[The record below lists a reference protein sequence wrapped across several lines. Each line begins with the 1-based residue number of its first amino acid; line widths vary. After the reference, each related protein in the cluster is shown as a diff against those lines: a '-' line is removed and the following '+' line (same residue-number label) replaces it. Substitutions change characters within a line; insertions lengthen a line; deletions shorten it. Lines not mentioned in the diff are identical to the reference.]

1 MLKLKINYMKKFFKN
16 IFPPF
21 LISLYREIYIRFLIY
36 KNQRFVNSDNQD
48 IDIYETDLA
57 AEKLSEWG
65 EGTTWNEIKMFFI
78 SQEGKVLDLACGIG
92 RNMRD
97 IKNINPNLDLYGCDI
112 SQNLIDICIKS
123 GVDENKLICCDA
135 AKINFDQN
143 FFDYSYSIGS
153 LEHFTE
159 KGLEQVINKLHFITR
174 KFSIHMM
181 PVSKKNLNEGWIK
194 TYQTFHNN
202 KIEWWVEK
210 FKKKFSRVDVIDSAW
225 QDHISRGKWFI
236 CYK

>member
-1 MLKLKINYMKKFFKN
+1 MKKFFKN
-16 IFPPF
+16 ILPPF
-21 LISLYREIYIRFLIY
+21 LISLYREIYIKFLIY
-36 KNQRFVNSDNQD
+36 KNQKLVNSDNQD
-48 IDIYETDLA
+48 IDIYETDLT

-97 IKNINPNLDLYGCDI
+97 IKHINPNLDVYGCDI
-112 SQNLIDICIKS
+112 SQNLVDICINS
-123 GVDENKLICCDA
+123 GIDREKLICCDA
-135 AKINFDQN
+135 TKINFDQN
-143 FFDYSYSIGS
+143 FVDYSYSIGS

-159 KGLEQVINKLHFITR
+159 KGLEEVISKLQCITK

-202 KIEWWVEK
+202 KTEWWVEK
-210 FKKKFSRVDVIDSAW
+210 FKKKFSRVDVIDSVW
-225 QDHISRGKWFI
+225 EDHISVGKWFV